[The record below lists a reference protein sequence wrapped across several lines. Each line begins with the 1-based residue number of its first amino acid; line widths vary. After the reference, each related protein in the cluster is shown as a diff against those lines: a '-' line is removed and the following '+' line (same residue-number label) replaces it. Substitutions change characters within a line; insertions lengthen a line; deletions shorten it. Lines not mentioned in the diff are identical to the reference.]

1 MTTSPIEQLSELPP
15 SAKLVFYVLKQQSP
29 LTQKEIC
36 DDAMVSD
43 RTVRYAL
50 KRLDETE
57 LIKAQI
63 SFSDARQ
70 QLYSPSE
77 VGKAVTYTEL

>member
-1 MTTSPIEQLSELPP
+1 MVTSTTEQLSELPP
-15 SAKLVFYVLKQQSP
+15 SAKLVFYVPKHQSP

-36 DDAMVSD
+36 DEALLAD

-50 KRLDETE
+50 KRLDENE
-57 LIKAQI
+57 LIEAQI
-63 SFSDARQ
+63 SFSDSRQ

-77 VGKAVTYTEL
+77 VSEAVTYTEL

>member
-1 MTTSPIEQLSELPP
+1 MATSPTEQLSELPP
-15 SAKLVFYVLKQQSP
+15 SAKLIFYVLKHQSP

-36 DDAMVSD
+36 DEALLAD

-50 KRLDETE
+50 KRLDENE
-57 LIKAQI
+57 LIETQM
-63 SFSDARQ
+63 SFSDTRQ

-77 VGKAVTYTEL
+77 VGEAVTYTEL

>member
-1 MTTSPIEQLSELPP
+1 MATSPTEQLSELPP

-36 DDAMVSD
+36 NEALLAD

-50 KRLDETE
+50 KRLNENE

-63 SFSDARQ
+63 SVSDARQ
-70 QLYSPSE
+70 QLYAPSE
-77 VGKAVTYTEL
+77 VGEAVTYTEL

>member
-1 MTTSPIEQLSELPP
+1 MATSPTEQLSELPP

-29 LTQKEIC
+29 LTQKGIC
-36 DDAMVSD
+36 DETLLAD

-50 KRLDETE
+50 TRLDENE
-57 LIKAQI
+57 LIEAQI

-70 QLYSPSE
+70 RLYSPSE
-77 VGKAVTYTEL
+77 VGDAVTYTEL